1 MEQTPNRPDEE
12 RLPDVPDVGEEKPHY
27 EPRPRW
33 QIIWAWVLIAIV
45 LVGFLGYCYWIANS

>member
-1 MEQTPNRPDEE
+1 MDFEPNELE
-12 RLPDVPDVGEEKPHY
+12 KLPDFPEVEEEKPAY

-45 LVGFLGYCYWIANS
+45 VVGFLGYCYWIANS